1 MIFLLFLGSLVTI
14 EAILHYDEARK
25 RKMKP
30 QAPGIPVCEASANP
44 TPDSILALM
53 NGVEQHGRG
62 ATPAVQ
68 TEVAVSKTPS
78 VNSLVVRD

>member
-14 EAILHYDEARK
+14 QAILHYDEARK
-25 RKMKP
+25 RKMRP
-30 QAPGIPVCEASANP
+30 QGPGTPIGQASARS

-62 ATPAVQ
+62 LTPAID

-78 VNSLVVRD
+78 ASSLV